1 MSTDEGMAGL
11 VTLWSLIQE
20 VQLLPGDDVISW
32 CWTSNGVYTPKSAYD
47 IQFRGSYCSCNSTA
61 IWKSKVEGK
70 HRFFAWLLLQCK
82 WLTVDKLL
90 LRNWSC
96 NPQCPFCDQLPEMVV
111 HLCLHCA
118 FAQ

>member
-1 MSTDEGMAGL
+1 
-11 VTLWSLIQE
+11 
-20 VQLLPGDDVISW
+20 
-32 CWTSNGVYTPKSAYD
+32 
-47 IQFRGSYCSCNSTA
+47 
-61 IWKSKVEGK
+61 VEGK